1 MVSTFRL
8 NSRFQRLAMAAAAII
23 VSTMIAWLAG
33 TSITVE
39 SASAADELSPPSQP
53 AGLTATAGNTQ
64 VALEWD
70 DPGDSTITKYQLL
83 QLVTAKLTASDGAE
97 GDSFGHSVAVNG
109 STAVVSA
116 YQDDDDNRGDDSG
129 SAYVFTKDSSGKW
142 TQQAKLTAS
151 DGAAGDEFGISVAV
165 DGDTVVVGAQKD
177 DDDNRGD
184 DSGSAYV
191 FVKPAGGWANATET
205 AKLTASDGAAG
216 DLFGISVAVDGDT
229 VVVGAQKDDD
239 DDRGDDSGSAY
250 VFVKPNGGWDDWDEL
265 DSDDKDKL
273 TAKLTASDG
282 SATDSFGWAVAAD
295 SDTVVIGAFGDDRT
309 IDDTDIANLGAAYVF
324 TKPAGGWAN
333 ATETAKLTAPDAEA
347 ADLFGVSV
355 AVDGE
360 VVLVGA
366 HLEDENAFGAGAA
379 YVFTKPAGGWA
390 DVDDDDVTKLTASD
404 GESNDR
410 FGLSVAVDGSTAVIG
425 ANDHTHGTE
434 KSGSAYV
441 FTKNSAGVWIQEFE
455 LNASDGAAD
464 DRFGYSVA
472 LDGDTLFVG
481 AEQDDDKGTD
491 SGSVHIANITKW
503 SDIADSSAT
512 TLTATGLT
520 NDVEHTFQL
529 RAVNDSGHSPEA
541 TVTATPTLLP
551 PAQPTGFAAIAG
563 NAEVQLSW
571 IEPQPAPTMPV
582 DMYQLRQF
590 AKSKLTASDATKN
603 DLFGLSVAVD
613 GSTAVVGA
621 PGTVGDDSDS
631 AYLYTKDSSG
641 VWTQIAKLTD
651 DDSATDDG
659 FGYSVAVDGDTVVV
673 GAPNDVTPV
682 VENPMDPGDYAN
694 TGSAYVFV
702 KPASSGGWA
711 DIDVS
716 DAVKLTA
723 SDANGGDRF
732 GHSVAV
738 DGDAVLVGAQ
748 GGDSVGSDDVSIVNS
763 GSAYLFTKPA
773 SSGGWA
779 DIDVSDAA
787 KLTAS
792 DANGGDRFGW
802 SVALDSDTAVVGAP
816 NDVTPVV
823 ENPMD
828 PGDYAN
834 TGSAFVFVKP
844 SGGWVNGNET
854 AKLTAPISD
863 AGAGDWF
870 GTSVAVDGDVVLV
883 GAEFEDEKA
892 TDAGS
897 AYVFIKPDSANGW
910 ADIGEDDVTKLTVS
924 DGAADDRFGKSVAVD
939 GDTAVIG
946 AYNHDHGS
954 GTNGSAYIFTKNS
967 SGAWIEDFELTASDG
982 ATTDSFG
989 LSVALDG
996 NTAVIGA
1003 PEDDDSGTD
1012 SGSVYMVD
1020 ISTWTDIADSSATTL
1035 THTATGLTNN
1045 IEYTFQL
1052 RAANDSG
1059 HSPEATATATP
1070 TLLPP
1075 AQPTGFAAIAGNAQV
1090 SLSWQAPEYAPTM
1103 PVEGYELWQV
1113 AESAKL
1119 VESGGEEN
1127 DAFGDAVAIDGD
1139 TAVVGAS
1146 NDVVDNYRTGAAYIF
1161 VRDPDSGLWSRKAKL
1176 TAANG
1181 AASDSFGISVALDGD
1196 TIVVGASIA
1205 GSAYVFT
1212 EPDEGW
1218 ADANETAKL
1227 TGSAS
1232 GEFGSTVA
1240 VNGNTI
1246 VVGADRDTN
1255 GDSSNAGSAYVF
1267 TRPSDG
1273 WEDKDTSTAAKLTA
1287 AIPAANDYFGQSV
1300 AVDGGTVVVG
1310 ATGRDS
1316 SKGSAYV
1323 FTEPDTGVW
1332 VNSNT
1337 AATLT
1342 APDGETGDEFGRSV
1356 AVDGDTVVVGADL
1369 DDSSKGSAYVFTE
1382 PASDGGWGDW
1392 NALDDDDKTK
1402 LTAKLTASDR
1412 DIASDNGGNTFGS
1425 SVAVDG
1431 DTVVVGADGVDLS
1444 DSVTNSGAAYV
1455 FTKPTTGWTNG
1466 TEAVKLTASD
1476 GAKNDR
1482 YGDSVAV
1489 DGDTVVIGAHG
1500 NKGAAYVV
1508 DIDDWTAIEAS
1519 DSTTTSHTVTSLA
1532 NDVEYWFRIRAAND
1546 IGPGPDSNGASA
1558 TPRLPKPGKPTGL
1571 SAQAGD
1577 AEVTLSWADPNDADI
1592 TKYELAEAVQNSP
1605 LIANDAA
1612 GNDQFGISVAVD
1624 GDIAVIGAFRADE
1637 NDDDAGAA
1645 YIFTKNLADAWI
1657 QTATLTAPDRNLDD
1671 DSLWYGDQFGYSVAV
1686 HGQTVVVG
1694 AFRDD
1699 HSDFS
1704 QAGSAYVFTKP
1715 DDGWGDWK
1723 DLNDDGKAALTAK
1736 LTALDPGAHDLF
1748 GSSVAVNG
1756 DTVVVGAYLDND
1768 DDSELVWVGSAYVFT
1783 KPGTGWINSTETAK
1797 LRLQKSDRLPNS
1809 RFGFAVAVDG
1819 DTVLIGAHGSD
1830 ERRGSAYIFTK
1841 PDDEWSDWNDL
1852 DDDDKTELTV
1862 KLVASDGAPG
1872 DWFGYSVALDGETAV
1887 IGARLHNDDR
1897 AGAGSGAA
1905 YVFTRESGAWTEK
1918 AKLTASD
1925 GAAHD
1930 NFGFSVSVDAD
1941 TVVAGAWLDDDD
1953 GSASG
1958 SAYIF
1963 KKPEQGWAP
1972 SLETTKLTAP
1982 DGAANDRFGTSVAV
1996 DGKFAAVGAYRKDG
2010 DTADSGSVYVMG
2022 IPDWREIDDSGLVY
2036 DSELETISHTETGLD
2051 NGVEYTFQIRALN
2064 ERSAGPAS
2072 DGASAKPL
2080 GKPAAPTSFTATAG
2094 DTQVELSWDK
2104 PNASETIAPITVY
2117 QYCQT
2122 TGNCES
2128 SDWNDISWDDISYNI
2143 VSDTTKAKYTVT
2155 RLTNGTTYTFQV
2167 RAVNA
2172 IGEGPSSAVAGTP
2185 ASARPGK
2192 PKELTAAAGD
2202 KQVHLTWMDPNDS
2215 SIDKYEYR
2223 WTQDPIPNNWMDVAK
2238 SADGVII
2245 YQYTVTLLTN
2255 ETEYTF
2261 KVRAVDNQATQPLSP
2276 ESEPAFATPEGM
2288 APAKPANL
2296 NAVGGDTQ
2304 VQLSWADPNDSS
2316 IGKYEYCQKTG
2327 DAAECGSDDWNDIA
2341 GSGSDT
2347 TNYTVTRLT
2356 DGTTRLTNG
2365 TMYTFRVRAVDAVA
2379 GASVASDP
2387 ASATPLPPKP
2397 DTPDGLRATG
2407 ADRQVQLRWN
2417 PVDTPI
2423 DKYQVLHLLPTR
2435 ELTATGTTDNDNFG
2449 YAVAVDGDTAIIG
2462 AHQDDDNG
2470 PDAGAAYIFTRS
2482 AGVWSQTAKLTAT
2495 DGEAYDSFGISVAIN
2510 GDTAV
2515 IGAHGDDGASPESGS
2530 VYVFTR
2536 DSSGMWSQTA
2546 KLTASDGES
2555 LDYFGYSV
2563 AMDGD
2568 TILVGAHQDDGAND
2582 LEDSGSVY
2590 VFVAPA
2596 AGWSA
2601 WNSLSPE
2608 EQAALTTKLTALDG
2622 AASDA
2627 GDGDNFG
2634 ISVALD
2640 GDTAVIGAIG
2650 DDNNAIDSGSVYI
2663 FTRSVGVW
2671 SQTAK
2676 LTASDGEAFDSFGYS
2691 VAIDGATLV
2700 VGAYRDDGDAGDS
2713 DKDLIDVGSAYIF
2726 TRDSSGVWSQTAKL
2740 TASDGEA
2747 GDWFGYSVAVDG
2759 ESVVV
2764 GAYGDDDNGSASG
2777 SAYLF
2782 AKDSGK
2788 WSQQTKLTAAD
2799 GEAGDWFGYSVAVD
2813 GVTTVVGAGSAHV
2826 SDIWDWQDVPNPD
2839 DPEGPVATSFTVE
2852 NLMNGLQY
2860 EFQVRAVNLAS
2871 EGPES
2876 KQRATPQ
2883 TASGGTGG
2891 PPDDNSDPSFVDG
2904 DSDTLTVAEN
2914 TPAGGAVSNAV
2925 TATDPDDDTL
2935 TYSLSG
2941 DDAASFDITA
2951 STGQIIVGF
2960 GTNLNYESDTTSYS
2974 VIVSVHDGKNS
2985 DGDADYEVDDSIDVT
3000 INVTDVDEALELSG
3014 PSTVG
3019 YFENETVPVADYL
3032 ASAPE
3037 DAVISWSLAG
3047 DDSGA
3052 FTISSGVLSF
3062 SAPPN
3067 YELPADQDADNDY
3080 QVIVEAS
3087 DGDAGEATLEV
3098 TVTVTDVNEAPVA
3111 ADDVLTVTEGASATV
3126 LDVITNDRDP
3136 EGDTL
3141 SVSAVGAASNG
3152 TTVIA
3157 AGQANPMEVGY
3168 TPRADFHGS
3177 DSFTYT
3183 VSDGNGGT
3191 DTATV
3196 TVTITPF
3203 DPESSD
3209 GSLSFDEGD
3218 TTTRTVAENA
3228 ATGTTVGDPVRASDS
3243 DGGQLVYWLSGTDR
3257 ASFDINRETAQ
3268 LTTKTSLDFET
3279 KNEYSVR
3286 VRVQDG
3292 QGGADEISVIITV
3305 LNLDEP
3311 PSAPEAPQVSSAGPT
3326 GLTVRWSTPDNQ
3338 GPEITDYDVRYREAT
3353 EEFQDAGYDGVA
3365 TSMTLNDL
3373 EPATSYEV
3381 QVRAVNAEGTSPWS
3395 ESGRGETDDTEPDP
3409 SEGDTEP
3416 DPSEGDTEPDPSE
3429 GDTEPDPSEGDTEPD
3444 PSEGDTEPDPSEGD
3458 TEPDPS
3464 EGDTEPDPSEG
3475 DTEPATSEGDTEP
3488 ATSDDDAESAVEP
3501 PMPEPDSG
3509 DRGFP
3514 WWILV
3519 VIVVIV
3525 VVVVV
3530 AVVVGLQRHRRGTAG
3545 DSTGEE

>member
-1 MVSTFRL
+1 M
-8 NSRFQRLAMAAAAII
+8 
-23 VSTMIAWLAG
+23 
-33 TSITVE
+33 
-39 SASAADELSPPSQP
+39 
-53 AGLTATAGNTQ
+53 
-64 VALEWD
+64 
-70 DPGDSTITKYQLL
+70 
-83 QLVTAKLTASDGAE
+83 
-97 GDSFGHSVAVNG
+97 
-109 STAVVSA
+109 
-116 YQDDDDNRGDDSG
+116 
-129 SAYVFTKDSSGKW
+129 
-142 TQQAKLTAS
+142 
-151 DGAAGDEFGISVAV
+151 
-165 DGDTVVVGAQKD
+165 VGAQKD

-239 DDRGDDSGSAY
+239 DNRGDDSGSAY

-265 DSDDKDKL
+265 DSGDKDKL

-309 IDDTDIANLGAAYVF
+309 IDGTDIANLGAAYVF

-366 HLEDENAFGAGAA
+366 YLEDENAFGAGAA

-390 DVDDDDVTKLTASD
+390 DVDDDDVAKLTASD

-410 FGLSVAVDGSTAVIG
+410 FGVSVAVDGSTAVIG

-441 FTKNSAGVWIQEFE
+441 FTKSSAGVWIQEFE
-455 LNASDGAAD
+455 LTASDGAAD

-512 TLTATGLT
+512 TLTYTATGLT

-541 TVTATPTLLP
+541 TASATPTLLP
-551 PAQPTGFAAIAG
+551 PAQPTGFAAVAG
-563 NAEVQLSW
+563 NTQVELSW
-571 IEPQPAPTMPV
+571 NEPQPAPTMPV

-641 VWTQIAKLTD
+641 VWTQVAKLTD
-651 DDSATDDG
+651 DDSATYDG

-723 SDANGGDRF
+723 SDADGGDRF

-779 DIDVSDAA
+779 DIDVSVAA

-816 NDVTPVV
+816 NDVTPLV
-823 ENPMD
+823 ENPVD
-828 PGDYAN
+828 PGDYAD

-870 GTSVAVDGDVVLV
+870 GISVAVDGDVVLV

-892 TDAGS
+892 ADAGS

-982 ATTDSFG
+982 AEDDSFG

-1003 PEDDDSGTD
+1003 YADDDSGTD

-1035 THTATGLTNN
+1035 TYTATGLTND
-1045 IEYTFQL
+1045 IEYTFRL
-1052 RAANDSG
+1052 RAVNDSG
-1059 HSPEATATATP
+1059 PSPASKSASATP
-1070 TLLPP
+1070 TLLRP
-1075 AQPTGFAAIAGNAQV
+1075 ARLTGFAAIAGNAQV
-1090 SLSWQAPEYAPTM
+1090 SLIWRDPAYAPTM

-1139 TAVVGAS
+1139 TAVAGAS
-1146 NDVVDNYRTGAAYIF
+1146 NDALGNSRTGAAYIF
-1161 VRDPDSGLWSRKAKL
+1161 VRDPDSGMWSRKAKL
-1176 TAANG
+1176 IAADG
-1181 AASDSFGISVALDGD
+1181 AVGDSFGISVALDGD
-1196 TIVVGASIA
+1196 TIVVGASTA

-1212 EPDEGW
+1212 EPDGGW
-1218 ADANETAKL
+1218 DDWDELDSGDKDKLTAKL
-1227 TGSAS
+1227 NGSAS

-1255 GDSSNAGSAYVF
+1255 GDISNAGSAYVF
-1267 TRPSDG
+1267 TSPSDG
-1273 WEDKDTSTAAKLTA
+1273 WEDTSTAAKLTA
-1287 AIPAANDYFGQSV
+1287 ANPAANDYFGRSV

-1316 SKGSAYV
+1316 TVTDGGAAFV
-1323 FTEPDTGVW
+1323 FAKPATGWATTDTADAVAL
-1332 VNSNT
+1332 
-1337 AATLT
+1337 AALDP
-1342 APDGETGDEFGRSV
+1342 AANDNFGRSV

-1369 DDSSKGSAYVFTE
+1369 DDSFKGSAYVFTRE
-1382 PASDGGWGDW
+1382 SGAWSQ
-1392 NALDDDDKTK
+1392 K
-1402 LTAKLTASDR
+1402 AKLTASDR
-1412 DIASDNGGNTFGS
+1412 DISPDGRGNMFGS

-1444 DSVTNSGAAYV
+1444 NIVTNSGAAYV

-1489 DGDTVVIGAHG
+1489 DGDTVVIGADRNDG
-1500 NKGAAYVV
+1500 DKGAAYVV

-1571 SAQAGD
+1571 SARAGD

-1592 TKYELAEAVQNSP
+1592 TKYELAEAVQNSR
-1605 LIANDAA
+1605 LIASDAA
-1612 GNDQFGISVAVD
+1612 GHDQFGISVAVG
-1624 GDIAVIGAFRADE
+1624 GDIAVIGAFRD
-1637 NDDDAGAA
+1637 NDAAGAA
-1645 YIFTKNLADAWI
+1645 YIFTKDPEGAWSE
-1657 QTATLTAPDRNLDD
+1657 TAKLTASD
-1671 DSLWYGDQFGYSVAV
+1671 GDTGDWFGYSVAV

-1694 AFRDD
+1694 ALRD
-1699 HSDFS
+1699 SETNVS
-1704 QAGSAYVFTKP
+1704 QHGSAYVFTP
-1715 DDGWGDWK
+1715 NSEGDWVQ
-1723 DLNDDGKAALTAK
+1723 TAK
-1736 LTALDPGAHDLF
+1736 LTAPDAEADDLF

-1756 DTVVVGAYLDND
+1756 DTVVVGAFLDD
-1768 DDSELVWVGSAYVFT
+1768 DDSNLVWVGSTYVFT
-1783 KPGTGWINSTETAK
+1783 EPTGGWSAWDSLADDGKETLTAK

-1830 ERRGSAYIFTK
+1830 ESFKRDGRGSAYIFTK
-1841 PDDEWSDWNDL
+1841 PDDGWAAAATDEA
-1852 DDDDKTELTV
+1852 V
-1862 KLVASDGAPG
+1862 KLAASDGAPG

-1953 GSASG
+1953 GSGSG
-1958 SAYIF
+1958 SAYVF

-1996 DGKFAAVGAYRKDG
+1996 DAEGKFAAVGAYKKDG
-2010 DTADSGSVYVMG
+2010 DTADSGDSGSVYVLG
-2022 IPDWREIDDSGLVY
+2022 IPEWRDIDESGIDESVPG
-2036 DSELETISHTETGLD
+2036 TISHTETGLD

-2072 DGASAKPL
+2072 DGASATPM
-2080 GKPAAPTSFTATAG
+2080 GKPATPTDLLAAAG
-2094 DTQVELSWDK
+2094 DTQVKLTWDT
-2104 PNASETIAPITVY
+2104 PAANDTIAAITVY
-2117 QYCQT
+2117 QYHQKE
-2122 TGNCES
+2122 GNSEFGA
-2128 SDWNDISWDDISYNI
+2128 WNDISGSGASTTEHT
-2143 VSDTTKAKYTVT
+2143 VSG
-2155 RLTNGTTYTFQV
+2155 LTNGTTYTFEV

-2172 IGEGPSSAVAGTP
+2172 IGEGPSSAVVDTP
-2185 ASARPGK
+2185 ASATPGK
-2192 PKELTAAAGD
+2192 PEGLTATPGD
-2202 KQVHLTWMDPNDS
+2202 TQVHLTWTDPNDS

-2223 WTQDPIPNNWMDVAK
+2223 WNENGASFSDNWMDVPK
-2238 SADGVII
+2238 GADGVII
-2245 YQYTVTLLTN
+2245 HQYTVTGLTN
-2255 ETEYTF
+2255 ETPYAF
-2261 KVRAVDNQATQPLSP
+2261 QVRARDDQATEPLSP
-2276 ESEPAFATPEGM
+2276 ESESASATPMGRPPD
-2288 APAKPANL
+2288 APVNL
-2296 NAVGGDTQ
+2296 TATGGHMTEEVELRWD
-2304 VQLSWADPNDSS
+2304 DPNDVS
-2316 IGKYEYCQKTG
+2316 ITGYQYQQKENEDTEFG
-2327 DAAECGSDDWNDIA
+2327 VWNDISD
-2341 GSGSDT
+2341 SGA
-2347 TNYTVTRLT
+2347 
-2356 DGTTRLTNG
+2356 GTTSHSITGLTNG
-2365 TMYTFRVRAVDAVA
+2365 TEYTFRVRAVDVA
-2379 GASVASDP
+2379 DRQGDASDS
-2387 ASATPLPPKP
+2387 ASATPLPPRP
-2397 DTPDGLRATG
+2397 NTPGGLRATG
-2407 ADRQVQLRWN
+2407 ADRQVRLRWN

-2423 DKYQVLHLLPTR
+2423 DKYEVLHLLPTR

-2470 PDAGAAYIFTRS
+2470 PDAGSAYIFTRS

-2530 VYVFTR
+2530 AYVFTR

-2555 LDYFGYSV
+2555 LDHFGYSV

-2568 TILVGAHQDDGAND
+2568 TILVGAYQDDSADD

-2590 VFVAPA
+2590 VFVTPA

-2601 WNSLSPE
+2601 WNSLSE
-2608 EQAALTTKLTALDG
+2608 DEQAALTTKLTA
-2622 AASDA
+2622 SA

-2634 ISVALD
+2634 ISVALE

-2650 DDNNAIDSGSVYI
+2650 DDDNGIDSGSVYV
-2663 FTRSVGVW
+2663 FTRNGSGTW
-2671 SQTAK
+2671 TEAPK

-2713 DKDLIDVGSAYIF
+2713 DTENDLIDVGSAYVF
-2726 TRDSSGVWSQTAKL
+2726 TRDSISGVWSQTAKL

-2759 ESVVV
+2759 DSVVV

-2782 AKDSGK
+2782 AKDSLGK

-2826 SDIWDWQDVPNPD
+2826 SDIWDWQDVPGGMSAS
-2839 DPEGPVATSFTVE
+2839 EFTVDD
-2852 NLMNGLQY
+2852 LMNGLQY

-2883 TASGGTGG
+2883 MASGGTGG
-2891 PPDDNSDPSFVDG
+2891 SPGDVPDKPDDNRDPSFVDG
-2904 DSDTLTVAEN
+2904 DSVILTVAEN
-2914 TPAGGAVSNAV
+2914 TPAGGAVGSAV
-2925 TATDPDDDTL
+2925 TATDPDVDTL

-2941 DDAASFDITA
+2941 NDAAYFGITA
-2951 STGQIIVGF
+2951 STGQIVVGSE
-2960 GTNLNYESDTTSYS
+2960 TALDYESDTTSYS

-2985 DGDADYEVDDSIDVT
+2985 DGDADSEVDDSIDVT
-3000 INVTDVDEALELSG
+3000 INVTDVDEALDLSG
-3014 PSTVG
+3014 PSTVS
-3019 YFENETVPVADYL
+3019 YPENETVPVAAYM

-3037 DAVISWSLAG
+3037 DASISWSLAG

-3052 FTISSGVLSF
+3052 FIISGGVLSF
-3062 SAPPN
+3062 NAPPD
-3067 YELPADQDADNDY
+3067 YEAPADQDTDNHY
-3080 QVIVEAS
+3080 QATIEAS

-3098 TVTVTDVNEAPVA
+3098 TVTVTDVNEDPVA

-3126 LDVITNDRDP
+3126 LDVIVNDRDP
-3136 EGDTL
+3136 DGDTL

-3152 TTVIA
+3152 TAVIA
-3157 AGQANPMEVGY
+3157 AGQANPKEVVY
-3168 TPRADFHGS
+3168 TPRDDFHGS

-3243 DGGQLVYWLSGTDR
+3243 DGGQLVYSLSGTDQ
-3257 ASFDINRETAQ
+3257 AFFDVDRTTAQ
-3268 LTTKTSLDFET
+3268 LTTKASFDYEVR
-3279 KNEYSVR
+3279 NEYSVR
-3286 VRVQDG
+3286 VSAQDD
-3292 QGGADEISVIITV
+3292 QGGADEISVTIIIV
-3305 LNLDEP
+3305 NLDEP
-3311 PSAPEAPQVSSAGPT
+3311 PSKPEAPEVSGASPT
-3326 GLTVRWSTPDNQ
+3326 DLTVRWSTPDNQ
-3338 GPEITDYDVRYREAT
+3338 GPEITDYDVRYRDSAG
-3353 EEFQDAGYDGVA
+3353 EFQDAGYDGVA
-3365 TSMTLNDL
+3365 TSMTLSDL
-3373 EPATSYEV
+3373 KPATSYEV

-3395 ESGRGETDDTEPDP
+3395 ESGRGETDEAPLK
-3409 SEGDTEP
+3409 
-3416 DPSEGDTEPDPSE
+3416 
-3429 GDTEPDPSEGDTEPD
+3429 
-3444 PSEGDTEPDPSEGD
+3444 
-3458 TEPDPS
+3458 
-3464 EGDTEPDPSEG
+3464 
-3475 DTEPATSEGDTEP
+3475 PA
-3488 ATSDDDAESAVEP
+3488 ASDGDAESAAS
-3501 PMPEPDSG
+3501 DG
-3509 DRGFP
+3509 DAESAASDGDAESAASDGDAESAESVASDGDAESVASDGFR
-3514 WWILV
+3514 W
-3519 VIVVIV
+3519 
-3525 VVVVV
+3525 
-3530 AVVVGLQRHRRGTAG
+3530 RC
-3545 DSTGEE
+3545 

>member
-324 TKPAGGWAN
+324 TKPAGGWAD

-390 DVDDDDVTKLTASD
+390 DVDDDDVAKLTASD

-410 FGLSVAVDGSTAVIG
+410 FGLSVAVDGSTAVIGANDHTHVTEKSGSAYVFTKNSAGVWIQEFELNASDGAADDRFGYSVALDGDTLFVGAEQDDDKGTDSGSVHIANITKWSDIADSSATTLTATGLTNDVEHTFQLRAVNDSGHSPEATVTATPTLLPPAQPTGFAAIAGNAEVQLSWIEPQPAPTMPVDMHQLLQLVTAKLTASDGAADDAFGYSVAADSDTVVIGAFGDDRTIDDTDIANLGAAYVFVKDSSGKWTQQAKLTALDGAAGDEFGISVAVDGDTVVVGAHKDDDDGVDSGSAYVFVKPAGGWADATETAKLTASDGAAGDEFGFSVAVDGDTALVGAYGDDRTINDVDVTDLGAAYVFTKPAGGWDDWDELDSDDKDKLTAKLTASDGSATDSFGWAVAADSDTVVIGAFGDDRTIDETDIANLGAAYVFTKPAGGWADATETAKLTASDGATGDEFGISVAVDGDTVVVGAHKDDDDGDDSGSAYVFTKPAGGWADATETAKLTASDGAAGDLFGISVAVDGSTAVIG

-844 SGGWVNGNET
+844 SGGWGNGNET

-1476 GAKNDR
+1476 GGMNDR

-1577 AEVTLSWADPNDADI
+1577 AEVTLNWDYPNDDSSI
-1592 TKYELAEAVQNSP
+1592 DKYELAEAVQNSP
-1605 LIANDAA
+1605 LIAIGAA
-1612 GNDQFGISVAVD
+1612 ENDQFGISVAVD
-1624 GDIAVIGAFRADE
+1624 GDIAVIGAFR
-1637 NDDDAGAA
+1637 DDDNAGSA
-1645 YIFTKNLADAWI
+1645 YIFTRDSISGVWSQKAK
-1657 QTATLTAPDRNLDD
+1657 LTAPDA
-1671 DSLWYGDQFGYSVAV
+1671 SAVGFGDQFGYSVAV
-1686 HGQTVVVG
+1686 HDQTVVVG
-1694 AFRDD
+1694 AFRDE
-1699 HSDFS
+1699 HGNVS
-1704 QAGSAYVFTKP
+1704 QAGSAYVFTEP
-1715 DDGWGDWK
+1715 DGGWDDWDG
-1723 DLNDDGKAALTAK
+1723 LNDLDDPNNDDESKEALTAK
-1736 LTALDPGAHDLF
+1736 LTAPDAGADDLF
-1748 GSSVAVNG
+1748 GASVAVHGDAVG
-1756 DTVVVGAYLDND
+1756 DTVVVGAFLD
-1768 DDSELVWVGSAYVFT
+1768 DDDDDGDDSDLVWVGSAYVFT
-1783 KPGTGWINSTETAK
+1783 EPTSGGGWGDWNDQAALTAK
-1797 LRLQKSDRLPNS
+1797 LRLQASDRLPNS
-1809 RFGFAVAVDG
+1809 QFGFAVAVDG
-1819 DTVLIGAHGSD
+1819 DTVLIGAHGYDPSFKRD
-1830 ERRGSAYIFTK
+1830 GRGSAYIFTE
-1841 PDDEWSDWNDL
+1841 PDNGWAAADTDAA
-1852 DDDDKTELTV
+1852 V

-1996 DGKFAAVGAYRKDG
+1996 DGKFAAVGAYRK
-2010 DTADSGSVYVMG
+2010 TG
-2022 IPDWREIDDSGLVY
+2022 IP
-2036 DSELETISHTETGLD
+2036 
-2051 NGVEYTFQIRALN
+2051 
-2064 ERSAGPAS
+2064 
-2072 DGASAKPL
+2072 
-2080 GKPAAPTSFTATAG
+2080 
-2094 DTQVELSWDK
+2094 
-2104 PNASETIAPITVY
+2104 
-2117 QYCQT
+2117 
-2122 TGNCES
+2122 
-2128 SDWNDISWDDISYNI
+2128 
-2143 VSDTTKAKYTVT
+2143 
-2155 RLTNGTTYTFQV
+2155 
-2167 RAVNA
+2167 
-2172 IGEGPSSAVAGTP
+2172 
-2185 ASARPGK
+2185 
-2192 PKELTAAAGD
+2192 
-2202 KQVHLTWMDPNDS
+2202 
-2215 SIDKYEYR
+2215 
-2223 WTQDPIPNNWMDVAK
+2223 
-2238 SADGVII
+2238 
-2245 YQYTVTLLTN
+2245 
-2255 ETEYTF
+2255 
-2261 KVRAVDNQATQPLSP
+2261 
-2276 ESEPAFATPEGM
+2276 
-2288 APAKPANL
+2288 
-2296 NAVGGDTQ
+2296 
-2304 VQLSWADPNDSS
+2304 
-2316 IGKYEYCQKTG
+2316 
-2327 DAAECGSDDWNDIA
+2327 
-2341 GSGSDT
+2341 
-2347 TNYTVTRLT
+2347 
-2356 DGTTRLTNG
+2356 
-2365 TMYTFRVRAVDAVA
+2365 
-2379 GASVASDP
+2379 
-2387 ASATPLPPKP
+2387 
-2397 DTPDGLRATG
+2397 
-2407 ADRQVQLRWN
+2407 
-2417 PVDTPI
+2417 
-2423 DKYQVLHLLPTR
+2423 
-2435 ELTATGTTDNDNFG
+2435 
-2449 YAVAVDGDTAIIG
+2449 
-2462 AHQDDDNG
+2462 
-2470 PDAGAAYIFTRS
+2470 
-2482 AGVWSQTAKLTAT
+2482 
-2495 DGEAYDSFGISVAIN
+2495 
-2510 GDTAV
+2510 
-2515 IGAHGDDGASPESGS
+2515 
-2530 VYVFTR
+2530 
-2536 DSSGMWSQTA
+2536 
-2546 KLTASDGES
+2546 
-2555 LDYFGYSV
+2555 
-2563 AMDGD
+2563 
-2568 TILVGAHQDDGAND
+2568 
-2582 LEDSGSVY
+2582 
-2590 VFVAPA
+2590 
-2596 AGWSA
+2596 
-2601 WNSLSPE
+2601 
-2608 EQAALTTKLTALDG
+2608 
-2622 AASDA
+2622 
-2627 GDGDNFG
+2627 
-2634 ISVALD
+2634 
-2640 GDTAVIGAIG
+2640 
-2650 DDNNAIDSGSVYI
+2650 
-2663 FTRSVGVW
+2663 
-2671 SQTAK
+2671 
-2676 LTASDGEAFDSFGYS
+2676 
-2691 VAIDGATLV
+2691 
-2700 VGAYRDDGDAGDS
+2700 
-2713 DKDLIDVGSAYIF
+2713 LI
-2726 TRDSSGVWSQTAKL
+2726 
-2740 TASDGEA
+2740 
-2747 GDWFGYSVAVDG
+2747 
-2759 ESVVV
+2759 
-2764 GAYGDDDNGSASG
+2764 
-2777 SAYLF
+2777 
-2782 AKDSGK
+2782 
-2788 WSQQTKLTAAD
+2788 
-2799 GEAGDWFGYSVAVD
+2799 
-2813 GVTTVVGAGSAHV
+2813 
-2826 SDIWDWQDVPNPD
+2826 
-2839 DPEGPVATSFTVE
+2839 
-2852 NLMNGLQY
+2852 
-2860 EFQVRAVNLAS
+2860 
-2871 EGPES
+2871 
-2876 KQRATPQ
+2876 
-2883 TASGGTGG
+2883 
-2891 PPDDNSDPSFVDG
+2891 
-2904 DSDTLTVAEN
+2904 
-2914 TPAGGAVSNAV
+2914 
-2925 TATDPDDDTL
+2925 
-2935 TYSLSG
+2935 
-2941 DDAASFDITA
+2941 
-2951 STGQIIVGF
+2951 
-2960 GTNLNYESDTTSYS
+2960 
-2974 VIVSVHDGKNS
+2974 
-2985 DGDADYEVDDSIDVT
+2985 
-3000 INVTDVDEALELSG
+3000 
-3014 PSTVG
+3014 
-3019 YFENETVPVADYL
+3019 
-3032 ASAPE
+3032 
-3037 DAVISWSLAG
+3037 
-3047 DDSGA
+3047 
-3052 FTISSGVLSF
+3052 
-3062 SAPPN
+3062 
-3067 YELPADQDADNDY
+3067 
-3080 QVIVEAS
+3080 
-3087 DGDAGEATLEV
+3087 
-3098 TVTVTDVNEAPVA
+3098 
-3111 ADDVLTVTEGASATV
+3111 
-3126 LDVITNDRDP
+3126 
-3136 EGDTL
+3136 
-3141 SVSAVGAASNG
+3141 
-3152 TTVIA
+3152 
-3157 AGQANPMEVGY
+3157 
-3168 TPRADFHGS
+3168 
-3177 DSFTYT
+3177 
-3183 VSDGNGGT
+3183 
-3191 DTATV
+3191 
-3196 TVTITPF
+3196 
-3203 DPESSD
+3203 
-3209 GSLSFDEGD
+3209 
-3218 TTTRTVAENA
+3218 
-3228 ATGTTVGDPVRASDS
+3228 PVR
-3243 DGGQLVYWLSGTDR
+3243 
-3257 ASFDINRETAQ
+3257 
-3268 LTTKTSLDFET
+3268 
-3279 KNEYSVR
+3279 
-3286 VRVQDG
+3286 
-3292 QGGADEISVIITV
+3292 
-3305 LNLDEP
+3305 
-3311 PSAPEAPQVSSAGPT
+3311 
-3326 GLTVRWSTPDNQ
+3326 ST
-3338 GPEITDYDVRYREAT
+3338 
-3353 EEFQDAGYDGVA
+3353 
-3365 TSMTLNDL
+3365 
-3373 EPATSYEV
+3373 
-3381 QVRAVNAEGTSPWS
+3381 
-3395 ESGRGETDDTEPDP
+3395 
-3409 SEGDTEP
+3409 
-3416 DPSEGDTEPDPSE
+3416 
-3429 GDTEPDPSEGDTEPD
+3429 
-3444 PSEGDTEPDPSEGD
+3444 
-3458 TEPDPS
+3458 
-3464 EGDTEPDPSEG
+3464 
-3475 DTEPATSEGDTEP
+3475 
-3488 ATSDDDAESAVEP
+3488 
-3501 PMPEPDSG
+3501 
-3509 DRGFP
+3509 
-3514 WWILV
+3514 
-3519 VIVVIV
+3519 
-3525 VVVVV
+3525 
-3530 AVVVGLQRHRRGTAG
+3530 
-3545 DSTGEE
+3545 